1 MKRQDFNST
10 KNFKKTKIQ
19 VNKTTMEVFP
29 PEIVM
34 HIFNQFESLD
44 DLRSCYNTCT
54 KWKQIIEEYM
64 QVKIFVATGFP
75 GCKVEIINVLDP
87 GFKLQLTDRKK

>member
-19 VNKTTMEVFP
+19 LHKTTMDVFP

-54 KWKQIIEEYM
+54 KWKQIIEDYM
-64 QVKIFVATGFP
+64 LGMQSP
-75 GCKVEIINVLDP
+75 E
-87 GFKLQLTDRKK
+87 KKSRSKKPRNNSH

>member
-19 VNKTTMEVFP
+19 VNKTTMDVFP

-44 DLRSCYNTCT
+44 DLRSCYSTCT

-64 QVKIFVATGFP
+64 LGMQNLKK
-75 GCKVEIINVLDP
+75 KV
-87 GFKLQLTDRKK
+87 